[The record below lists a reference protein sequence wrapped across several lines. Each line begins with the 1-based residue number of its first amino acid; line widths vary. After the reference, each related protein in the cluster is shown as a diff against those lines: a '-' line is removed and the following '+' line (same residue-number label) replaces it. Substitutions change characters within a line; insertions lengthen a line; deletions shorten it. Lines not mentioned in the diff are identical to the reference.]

1 MEKKLKLIKECDSC
15 ESNASC
21 LCFICKEYY
30 CDSCF
35 KVAHGKSKKSNH
47 KKEKIDIYVPI
58 DLYCQS
64 HPDIPLNLF
73 CIDEKGK
80 YLFNYN

>member
-1 MEKKLKLIKECDSC
+1 MKKKLKLIKECNTC

-21 LCFICKEYY
+21 LCFKCKEYY

-35 KVAHGKSKKSNH
+35 KYAHGKSKISNH
-47 KKEKIDIYVPI
+47 KKEKLDIYVPI

-64 HPDIPLNLF
+64 HPDIRLNLF
-73 CIDEKGK
+73 CADEKGK
-80 YLFNYN
+80 LYFI

>member
-1 MEKKLKLIKECDSC
+1 MENNLKLIKECEIC

-21 LCFICKEYY
+21 LCFKCKQYY

-35 KVAHGKSKKSNH
+35 KKVHVKSTKSNH
-47 KKEKIDIYVPI
+47 KMEKIDIYVPI
-58 DLYCQS
+58 DLYCQA

-73 CIDEKGK
+73 CADEKGK
-80 YLFNYN
+80 LYLI

>member
-1 MEKKLKLIKECDSC
+1 MEQKLKLIKECDSC

-21 LCFICKEYY
+21 LCFKCKEYY

-35 KVAHGKSKKSNH
+35 KKEHEKIKKTNH
-47 KKEKIDIYVPI
+47 KMEKIDIYVPI

-64 HPDIPLNLF
+64 HPNNLLNLF
-73 CIDEKGK
+73 CADEKGK
-80 YLFNYN
+80 